1 MAPNKFDINRTPGQK
16 PGLKEG
22 DVASDLSIIKTNVP
36 KDQVKDAMLTF
47 DSFVRNGKYFGVE
60 AVGRHVETTDMLLGD
75 EEDKP
80 DVPGDK
86 NKDSRVKYAANI
98 TVSKGMFVLVVVSA
112 GLIDLFFFFLCAEM
126 CNKFGFI
133 RGVF

>member
-98 TVSKGMFVLVVVSA
+98 TVSKGMFALVVVSA
-112 GLIDLFFFFLCAEM
+112 GLIDHFFFVC
-126 CNKFGFI
+126 
-133 RGVF
+133 RDV

>member
-22 DVASDLSIIKTNVP
+22 DIASDLSIINTNVP
-36 KDQVKDAMLTF
+36 KDQVKAAMITF

-60 AVGRHVETTDMLLGD
+60 IVGKKLETTDMVLGN

-86 NKDSRVKYAANI
+86 NRDSRSKYAAVI
-98 TVSKGMFVLVVVSA
+98 TVSKGM
-112 GLIDLFFFFLCAEM
+112 LFSGQLE
-126 CNKFGFI
+126 GI
-133 RGVF
+133 S